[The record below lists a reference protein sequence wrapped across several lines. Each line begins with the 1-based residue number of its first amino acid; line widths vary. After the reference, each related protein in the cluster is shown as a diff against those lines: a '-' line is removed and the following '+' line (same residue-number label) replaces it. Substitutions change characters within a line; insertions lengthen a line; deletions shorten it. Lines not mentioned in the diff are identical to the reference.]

1 MRSAEKPARIKR
13 INQRRRKGW
22 RGIRVES
29 WGGGE
34 SRRGMIEG
42 DTRRMQLISRSV
54 FHAGLIGFD
63 RAASSRKV
71 SNGTRRHNSF
81 MFVMGCHGVR
91 YNLAETAI
99 VGDPPKPSKY
109 RRPFRSLLP
118 PPPPV
123 RFVTRSLLS
132 SFFPL
137 SFSPFLPT
145 HRFPS
150 SLPLI
155 SNSRFRLSVY
165 RKPAGKK

>member
-1 MRSAEKPARIKR
+1 
-13 INQRRRKGW
+13 
-22 RGIRVES
+22 
-29 WGGGE
+29 
-34 SRRGMIEG
+34 MIEG

-71 SNGTRRHNSF
+71 SNGTRRHNSL

-109 RRPFRSLLP
+109 RRPFRSLP
-118 PPPPV
+118 TTPV

-132 SFFPL
+132 SFP
-137 SFSPFLPT
+137 PFLSLRCTGSLAGPLP
-145 HRFPS
+145 PS
-150 SLPLI
+150 LTADSAFLFTGNRSAKIKLATW
-155 SNSRFRLSVY
+155 SRSVI
-165 RKPAGKK
+165 